1 MIIWINGAFG
11 SGKTQTAYA
20 LHRRLPGSFVFD
32 PENAGYYLRKN
43 EPLSMQRE
51 NFQDERLWRLFN
63 LEMLKAIAL
72 DYDGVILVPMTIIN
86 SAYYAEII
94 GGLRNAGIAVKH
106 FVLWAN
112 QRTLKKRLRKRLEGK
127 RSWAARQ
134 IDSCLAAFSN
144 PLFENRIDTEQLTI
158 TQTAEYI
165 ADFCGLTLQKRP
177 PFIKAKFLAFFTQLR
192 HIR

>member
-32 PENAGYYLRKN
+32 PENAGYYLRNN

-51 NFQDERLWRLFN
+51 NFQDERLWRFFN

-94 GGLRNAGIAVKH
+94 GGLRNAGIAVTH
-106 FVLWAN
+106 FVLSAN
-112 QRTLKKRLRKRLEGK
+112 RRTLKSGCANGWREKGPGPPARLTVVLRLFPIPCSK
-127 RSWAARQ
+127 
-134 IDSCLAAFSN
+134 
-144 PLFENRIDTEQLTI
+144 T
-158 TQTAEYI
+158 
-165 ADFCGLTLQKRP
+165 GLTPNSLPLHK
-177 PFIKAKFLAFFTQLR
+177 LR
-192 HIR
+192 SISRTFVA